1 MKSLI
6 FLFALSGVIC
16 AVPLMPTQSVVRT
29 NDELVQKYML
39 NLTDCFRTVESG
51 EEMTVLQQES
61 CMASV
66 GATRMIT
73 AARSIMGVPASNST
87 LIDQCAL

>member
-6 FLFALSGVIC
+6 FLLALVSGVIC
-16 AVPLMPTQSVVRT
+16 AVPLGPTQSVVRT
-29 NDELVQKYML
+29 NDELAQKYML
-39 NLTDCFRTVESG
+39 NLTECFKTVESG

-66 GATRMIT
+66 GATRMI
-73 AARSIMGVPASNST
+73 RSIMGVPASNST